1 MRLLRTI
8 VGFIF
13 VGVWTT
19 VLFVPASLSILLTL
33 SGDVSIWFARRLW
46 APAMI
51 RVAAGARLRIRGGE
65 KVDFSKPAVFVC
77 NHQGIMDIPAL
88 FIALPVNV
96 RFVAK
101 KQLRTLPVIG
111 WYMSLAGMVFID
123 RANRASAV
131 ESLDEAA
138 QKIARGVS
146 VIVFPEGTR
155 TRDGK
160 ILPFKKG
167 PFALAMAAGV
177 PVVPVALEGSYK
189 IYRKGSV
196 AGSFGEEIHVAIGD
210 PIPTEGL
217 KDADREDLMRRTRD
231 AMIDLHLSVGGA
243 GGDREDAI
251 AATGFEGIGKRRAA
265 EEARR
270 RETA

>member
-1 MRLLRTI
+1 MALLRTI

-13 VGVWTT
+13 VGAWTAI
-19 VLFVPASLSILLTL
+19 LFVPASLSVLLTL
-33 SGDVSIWFARRLW
+33 SGDASIWFARRLW
-46 APAMI
+46 SPGMI
-51 RVAAGARLRIRGGE
+51 RVAAGARLRIQGGE

-96 RFVAK
+96 RYVGK
-101 KQLRTLPVIG
+101 KQLRRLPIIG
-111 WYMSLAGMVFID
+111 WYLALAGHIFID
-123 RANRASAV
+123 RANHKAAV
-131 ESLDEAA
+131 ESLAEAA

-146 VIVFPEGTR
+146 VIMFPEGTR

-160 ILPFKKG
+160 LLPFKKG
-167 PFALAMAAGV
+167 PFALAMKAGV

-189 IYRKGSV
+189 IYRKGSI
-196 AGSFGEEIHVAIGD
+196 AGSFGEEIRVNIGD

-217 KDADREDLMRRTRD
+217 RDDRREELMRRTRD
-231 AMIDLHLSVGGA
+231 AMIELHLAIGGA
-243 GGDREDAI
+243 GGDRDEAI
-251 AATGFEGIGKRRAA
+251 AERGYEGLGKRRAA
-265 EEARR
+265 EERR